1 MKRQTL
7 ANGFLSLTAVAMLT
21 GCVDDKYDL
30 KDIDKTSQFTVDNLT
45 VPINVSQIKLEN
57 IIDLDDNENIKKVEQ
72 DGKEYYAIVKDGVIA
87 PTEFSLNPIH
97 VASPALNPSQFS
109 VAIPGGGMTVS
120 GELPAIDFPEIPLQI
135 YNFDMHNVDKALL
148 ELKSIKT
155 SDPLK
160 VEVTLSIPQGLAG
173 GSNYIAFQNL
183 EIQLPWGLVSSQ
195 EGYNQ
200 ETGVLTVS
208 ELPVEADGTAHLNF
222 DALGLDLSGKGKIE
236 NGELNINGQVG
247 IKKGQIKITVNNV
260 TLPSSL
266 DIRADYSVSAF
277 DVAKFSG
284 QINYDMDAIHIDP
297 ISLNDLPDFLD
308 SPETNLVIA
317 NPQILVNIQNPVG
330 GYGLEGKGKIELI
343 STFKNG
349 KTIQRESDEFSLV
362 GSQSSLA
369 FCTQED
375 GYTYVDFEGLRNVLS
390 TTEGDYEPVP
400 GDADGLPTS
409 IKVNI
414 NEINFA
420 GEVEDF
426 PLGNIG
432 TAEGDYAFNAPLGF
446 GPGSIVVYETTVDG
460 WSSETLDDV
469 NINTINLDAI
479 CTTDLPVS
487 VQVSVTP
494 IDKYGKE
501 IPVKEESALFEV
513 QPKAQNT
520 PVTLSIQSLNG
531 PITNLNGVRFH
542 AIVMQNDPDNGDALG
557 PNLHIMFDNIR
568 VTVDG
573 YYETDF

>member
-7 ANGFLSLTAVAMLT
+7 ANGLLSLTTVAMLT

-30 KDIDKTSQFTVDNLT
+30 TDIDKTSRFTVDNLT
-45 VPINVSQIKLEN
+45 VPINVSEIKLEN
-57 IIDLDDNENIKKVEQ
+57 IIDLDDNENIKKIMQ
-72 DGKEYYAIVKDGVIA
+72 DGKETYAIVKDGVIS
-87 PTEFSLNPIH
+87 PTEFSINPIH
-97 VASPALNPSQFS
+97 VAGPDLNPSLFS
-109 VAIPGGGMTVS
+109 VAIPGGGMTVT
-120 GELPAIDFPEIPLQI
+120 GEGIDIPAIDFPEIPMQG

-148 ELKSIKT
+148 ELKSVKT
-155 SDPLK
+155 SNPLK
-160 VEVTLSIPQGLAG
+160 VEVTLSIPQGLT
-173 GSNYIAFQNL
+173 GSNNYIAFQNL
-183 EIQLPWGLVSSQ
+183 EIQLPWGLNTTQ

-200 ETGVLTVS
+200 ETGLLS
-208 ELPVEADGTAHLNF
+208 IGELRVETDGKAHLNF
-222 DALGLDLSGKGKIE
+222 DATGLDLAGKGEIK
-236 NGELNINGQVG
+236 NHELNINGQVG
-247 IKKGQIKITVNNV
+247 IVKGQIKITANDV

-277 DVAKFSG
+277 DVAYFSG
-284 QINYDMDAIHIDP
+284 RINYDMDAIHIDP

-308 SPETNLVIA
+308 SPETNLIIA
-317 NPQILVNIQNPVG
+317 DPQILVNIQNPVG
-330 GYGLEGKGKIELI
+330 KYYLKGTGKIELV

-349 KTIQRESDEFSLV
+349 KTISRESDEFSLV

-369 FCTQED
+369 FCTQEY
-375 GYTYVDFEGLRNVLS
+375 GYTYVEFDGLHNVLS
-390 TTEGDYEPVP
+390 SAEGDTNA
-400 GDADGLPTS
+400 ADGLPKS
-409 IKVNI
+409 INVNI

-426 PLGNIG
+426 PLGYIG

-460 WSSETLDDV
+460 WSSDTLDDV
-469 NINTINLDAI
+469 NINTINLNAI
-479 CTTDLPVS
+479 CSTDLPVS

-513 QPKAQNT
+513 QPKAQNA
-520 PVTLSIQSLNG
+520 PVALSIQSLNG

-542 AIVMQNDPDNGDALG
+542 AVVMQNDPDNGEALG
-557 PNLHIMFDNIR
+557 PNLHIMFNNIR